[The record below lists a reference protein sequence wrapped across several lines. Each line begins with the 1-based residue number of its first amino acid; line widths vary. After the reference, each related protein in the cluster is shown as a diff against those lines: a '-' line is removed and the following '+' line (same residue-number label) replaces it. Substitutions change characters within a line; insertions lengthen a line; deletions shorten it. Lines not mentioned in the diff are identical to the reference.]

1 MLRSSNNSI
10 NKVKKEETIRIFDH
24 NLDESTQ
31 KIVLA
36 SQVSLVLSNPAID
49 EEEQA
54 EKAEQDYME
63 MGNSLAK

>member
-54 EKAEQDYME
+54 EKAEQDYIE